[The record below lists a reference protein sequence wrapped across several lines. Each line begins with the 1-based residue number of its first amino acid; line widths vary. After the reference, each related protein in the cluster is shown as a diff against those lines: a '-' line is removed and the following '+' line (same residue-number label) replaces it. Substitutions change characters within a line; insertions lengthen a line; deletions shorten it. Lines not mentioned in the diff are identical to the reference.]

1 MHVGRGLVHITLSIG
16 VDNGKQHWCTQFA
29 YTAIFQYIEVAI
41 ACKFIVDA
49 GCLSENRATG

>member
-1 MHVGRGLVHITLSIG
+1 VHITLSIG